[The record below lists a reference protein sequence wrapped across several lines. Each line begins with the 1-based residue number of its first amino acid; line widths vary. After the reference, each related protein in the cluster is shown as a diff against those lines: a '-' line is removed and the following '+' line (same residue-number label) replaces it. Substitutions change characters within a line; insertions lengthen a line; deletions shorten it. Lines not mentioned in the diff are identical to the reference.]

1 MGFLR
6 HIEACNRFDP
16 DQFLPFYVG
25 GVRVGHIPRA
35 ESAALR
41 DYSGL
46 LKFNTDCVILSDS
59 LRDAASRTAAM
70 GRIGE
75 ELACRG
81 VLSGSRGELFAITD
95 GWGGELLLEIDRG
108 IVPFFGTRSYG
119 VHLNGFRGGSD
130 RQELW
135 IGKRAADKKTAPG
148 KFDNLVAGGIASGYG
163 AHATLLK
170 EAAEEASMPT
180 ALAAT
185 ARPVSAVFYRMAVPN
200 GSRDDVLFIYDID
213 VPADFVPRNSDGE
226 IEDFRVLAVDEC
238 LRRVADTDDF
248 KFNVNLVL
256 IDLAMRHGHIAPD
269 HPAYLSV
276 ATGLRRRG

>member
-16 DQFLPFYVG
+16 DQFLPFYIG
-25 GVRVGHIPRA
+25 DVRVGQIPRA
-35 ESAALR
+35 ASAALG
-41 DYSGL
+41 DYPGTFRLAAQS
-46 LKFNTDCVILSDS
+46 VSLSENLGDP
-59 LRDAASRTAAM
+59 ASRTAA
-70 GRIGE
+70 IGAAGE
-75 ELACRG
+75 DLVRRG
-81 VLSGSRGELFAITD
+81 VLPGRRGELFAITA
-95 GWGGELLLEIDRG
+95 GWGGDLLVEIDRG
-108 IVPFFGTRSYG
+108 VVPFFGTRSYG
-119 VHLNGFRGGSD
+119 VHLNGFRGGSN

-148 KFDNLVAGGIASGYG
+148 KLDNLIAGGIASGYG

-170 EAAEEASMPT
+170 EAAEEASMP
-180 ALAAT
+180 ADIAAT
-185 ARPVSAVFYRMAVPN
+185 ARPAGAVFYRMAVPN

-238 LRRVADTDDF
+238 LRRVAETDDF

-256 IDLAMRHGHIAPD
+256 IDLAVRHGRIAPD
-269 HPAYLSV
+269 HSEYLALV
-276 ATGLRRRG
+276 TGLRRGS